1 MGLGGLD
8 FPRNHPEHLTK
19 NDLKPWLKQ
28 EWCIPEVG
36 AEFVA
41 AMEDVLDL
49 YAEPYDVQQPV
60 VCFDETS
67 KQLIAETRPALPAC
81 PGQVERIDYE
91 YERNGTRNL
100 FMMVEPLAGW
110 RHVEV
115 TEQRTKVDFAHV
127 MQYLVD
133 AVYPQATCI
142 RVVMDNLNT
151 HCPAALYEAFP
162 PEEARRLLRKLDFH
176 YTPKHGSWLNMAEL
190 ELGIFSRQCLDRY
203 MPDEAFL
210 KQEVK
215 ALELERNGALAKIRW
230 RFTATDARTKL
241 KRLYPL
247 NSHG

>member
-1 MGLGGLD
+1 
-8 FPRNHPEHLTK
+8 
-19 NDLKPWLKQ
+19 
-28 EWCIPEVG
+28 
-36 AEFVA
+36 
-41 AMEDVLDL
+41 MEDVLDL
-49 YAEPYDVQQPV
+49 DAEPYDVQQAV
-60 VCFDETS
+60 VCVDETS
-67 KQLIAETRPALPAC
+67 KPLIKETRPALAPC
-81 PGQVERIDYE
+81 PGQVERVDYE

-115 TEQRTKVDFAHV
+115 TAQRPKVDFAHI

-133 AVYPQATCI
+133 EVYPRATCI

-162 PEEARRLLRKLDFH
+162 LDEARRLLKKLDFH

-215 ALELERNGALAKIRW
+215 ALEQERNGACAMIRW
-230 RFTATDARTKL
+230 RFTTTDARIKL
-241 KRLYPL
+241 KRLYPF
-247 NSHG
+247 NSNG

>member
-1 MGLGGLD
+1 MGVGRLD
-8 FPRNHPEHLTK
+8 FARNYPQHLTK

-28 EWCIPEVG
+28 AWCIPEVG
-36 AEFVA
+36 AAFVA

-49 YAEPYDVQQPV
+49 YAEPYAVQQPV
-60 VCFDETS
+60 VCVDETS
-67 KQLIAETRPALPAC
+67 KQLIKDTRSALPPC
-81 PGQVERIDYE
+81 PGQVERVDYE

-100 FMMVEPLAGW
+100 FMMVEPLAAW

-115 TEQRTKVDFAHV
+115 TQQRTKVDFAHI

-133 AVYPQATCI
+133 EVYPQATCS
-142 RVVMDNLNT
+142 RVVLDNLNT

-162 PEEARRLLRKLDFH
+162 PEQARRLLKKLEFH
-176 YTPKHGSWLNMAEL
+176 YTPKHGSWPNMAEL
-190 ELGIFSRQCLDRY
+190 ELGVFSRQCLDRY

-230 RFTATDARTKL
+230 RFTTSEARTKL

-247 NSHG
+247 NSCG

>member
-1 MGLGGLD
+1 M
-8 FPRNHPEHLTK
+8 
-19 NDLKPWLKQ
+19 
-28 EWCIPEVG
+28 
-36 AEFVA
+36 A

-67 KQLIAETRPALPAC
+67 KQLIKETRPALPAC
-81 PGQVERIDYE
+81 PGQVERVDYE

-110 RHVEV
+110 RHVAV
-115 TEQRTKVDFAHV
+115 TQQRTKVDFAHM

-133 AVYPQATCI
+133 GVYPQATCI
-142 RVVMDNLNT
+142 RVVLDNLNT

-162 PEEARRLLRKLDFH
+162 PEEARRLLKRLDFH

-190 ELGIFSRQCLDRY
+190 ELSVFARQCLDRY
-203 MPDEAFL
+203 MSDEATL
-210 KQEVK
+210 KHEVK
-215 ALELERNGALAKIRW
+215 ALEDERNAALTKLRW

-241 KRLYPL
+241 KRLYPS
-247 NSHG
+247 NSLG